1 MALVIGITGRN
12 CAGKDTVAKALTARG
27 FESYSLSDVLRE
39 ELRRRGVEITRP
51 ALIAL
56 GNELRAAEGPGV
68 LARRVQAMMKTE
80 RVALVSVR
88 NPTEV
93 ETLRELDC
101 FVLLGVDAPV
111 AVRFAREAARG
122 RESAPA
128 SLETFMALEE
138 RENSADPNAQQLDTT
153 MALADHVLVND
164 GTLADFEAC
173 VSDLLEALMAE
184 ADVSTAD
191 ASPSN
196 AAQREQSQR

>member
-12 CAGKDTVAKALTARG
+12 CAGKDTVAKALAVRG
-27 FESYSLSDVLRE
+27 FECHSLSDVLRV

-68 LARRVQAMMKTE
+68 LARRVQSMIETD
-80 RVALVSVR
+80 RVALVSIR

-93 ETLRELDC
+93 ETLRGLDH

-111 AVRFAREAARG
+111 AVRFAREASRG

-128 SLETFMALEE
+128 TLEAFVELEE
-138 RENSADPNAQQLDTT
+138 RENTADPNAQQLDAT

-164 GTLADFEAC
+164 GTLEDFEAR
-173 VSDLLEALMAE
+173 VSDLLATLMAG
-184 ADVSTAD
+184 
-191 ASPSN
+191 
-196 AAQREQSQR
+196 AAGAARPEQSKR